1 MCVVHVCEGVF
12 VFASHIYNFYKYMWF
27 GGEGWERLM
36 ILLILAATSTVAAT
50 SVVWYLVD
58 KDELT
63 VLYTVNKNLYII
75 PNK

>member
-1 MCVVHVCEGVF
+1 
-12 VFASHIYNFYKYMWF
+12 MWF